1 MKPIIDTTKEY
12 GLVLDGGGARGAY
25 QIGAWKALTEAGVK
39 VCAVSGTSVG
49 ALNGALICMGDVE
62 KAEKIWNEITF
73 STVMDVD
80 DAWMDGLFNRE
91 NSKRDI
97 LNKGLH
103 LIAEGGVDI
112 APLRKLIHEN
122 VEEQFIRESG
132 VELCVTTF
140 SLSHMRKIDLS
151 IHEIPKGLL
160 EDFLLASAY
169 LIGFKNE
176 RLHGQKYMDGG
187 VIDNFPI
194 KALIDRG
201 YKDLIQIRIHGPGI
215 VPRVKLEED
224 ITLHEISPKV
234 KLGSIIEFQN
244 KRSQQNLKMG
254 YCDAMR
260 MIYGLVGRIY
270 YIEQTREEWYY
281 EKILKILSDKE
292 KAEVAFA
299 LRMSRKSSGLEIYLG
314 MLEASAKLLRV
325 PKYRLYTV
333 EELEQEVYKRYQRYE
348 NVEELPKF
356 LHLLIALERSTE

>member
-25 QIGAWKALTEAGVK
+25 QIGAWKALVEAGVK
-39 VCAVSGTSVG
+39 VCAVAGTSVG

-80 DAWMDGLFNRE
+80 DAWMDGLFNKE
-91 NSKRDI
+91 NSMRDI
-97 LNKGLH
+97 LHKS
-103 LIAEGGVDI
+103 IQVISEGGVDI
-112 APLRKLIHEN
+112 SPLRKLIHEN
-122 VEEQFIRESG
+122 VDEQYIRDCG
-132 VELCVTTF
+132 VELCLTTF
-140 SLSHMRKIDLS
+140 SLTHMRKIDLS
-151 IHEIPKGLL
+151 IREIPKGLL

-176 RLHGQKYMDGG
+176 KLHGQKYVDGG

-194 KALIDRG
+194 KSLMERG
-201 YKDLIQIRIHGPGI
+201 YKDLIQIRIYGPG
-215 VPRVKLEED
+215 VVSRFKLEEGVSV
-224 ITLHEISPKV
+224 LEIAPKV
-234 KLGSIIEFQN
+234 KLGSIVDFQN
-244 KRSQQNLKMG
+244 KRSKQNFKMG
-254 YCDAMR
+254 YCDAKR

-281 EKILKILSDKE
+281 DKILKILSDKE
-292 KAEVAFA
+292 KAEIAFA
-299 LRMSRKSSGLEIYLG
+299 LRMSRKSPSVEIYLT

-333 EELEQEVYKRYQRYE
+333 EELEKEVYRRYKKYE
-348 NVEELPKF
+348 DSNKLPKF
-356 LHLLIALERSTE
+356 VHLLIALERGTE